1 MINGENFVDQSV
13 KDGLRTNENNV
24 RIATGH
30 RDDFTNNCLLDHN
43 YFKENYKLLAID
55 LSNQGALGVDP
66 TSHITN

>member
-24 RIATGH
+24 TIATGH

-66 TSHITN
+66 KCHITN